1 MNLKNLVSFMQENI
15 FKINL
20 SNYWRNIDKK
30 IFVSFIILFFLG
42 LFFSFSSTSSLAGE
56 RLNKDYYFFFSKH
69 LIFTFL
75 ALVIMILISTIS
87 THILKKMIIPLF
99 IFSFIFLA
107 LVPLIGVEV
116 KGAKRWLDFYF
127 FRLQPIEILK
137 PFFILVTV
145 KILTSEKFQNSQIK
159 YFFSFLLLSSVI
171 ILLIDQPD
179 LGQSIL
185 LVGSWIATVFIS
197 GVSLIYIL
205 SFFSLFL
212 ISLSLILILLPDK
225 FGYVL
230 DRLISFIDPTK
241 GDKFQSSS
249 ALDAIKLGGLTG
261 QGMGE
266 GILKERVPEAHTDY
280 IIAIISEEYGSIIS
294 IIIILI
300 FLFISFRIIKHCIN
314 QKDQLIK
321 ISLCGL
327 ATLLIFQTF
336 IHVGVNTNL
345 IPTTGMTLPF
355 LSYGGSSLVGSAI
368 LAGVILN
375 YTKNKINLY
384 E

>member
-1 MNLKNLVSFMQENI
+1 MQENI
-15 FKINL
+15 FRTNL

-75 ALVIMILISTIS
+75 ALVIMILISTMS

-145 KILTSEKFQNSQIK
+145 KILTMEKFQNSQIK
-159 YFFSFLLLSSVI
+159 YFLSFLLLSSVI

-212 ISLSLILILLPDK
+212 LSLCLILILLPDK

-230 DRLISFIDPTK
+230 DRLVSFIDPTK

-266 GILKERVPEAHTDY
+266 GILKERVPDAHTDY

-294 IIIILI
+294 IMIILI
-300 FLFISFRIIKHCIN
+300 FLFISFRIIKNYIN
-314 QKDQLIK
+314 ETDQLVK